1 MADTGQGNGG
11 SIGERRVDVWLWLAF
26 LGQSEAD
33 ALTYPS
39 DRRGNAL
46 PREASDEQIADLR
59 AASDRFYAKAGE
71 VAAQHGETLTDERW
85 RAAIERFTDA
95 SAYEEPDACEAAPAA
110 TATSTDPAPDP
121 SVTPLGC
128 CDLCAEHA
136 ITQPAIAEASL
147 GGGVWFSLCHS
158 HAYRAQSGGFRVH
171 FVARAVVIAPDA
183 IEGGAVEGT
192 VTL

>member
-1 MADTGQGNGG
+1 MTAPLPR
-11 SIGERRVDVWLWLAF
+11 ERRVDVWLWLAF
-26 LGQSEAD
+26 LATTERD
-33 ALTYPS
+33 ALTSPS

-59 AASDRFYAKAGE
+59 AAGDRFYAKASE

-95 SAYEEPDACEAAPAA
+95 SAREEPIACEAE
-110 TATSTDPAPDP
+110 
-121 SVTPLGC
+121 TPLGA
-128 CDLCAEHA
+128 CDLCAEHGT
-136 ITQPAIAEASL
+136 TQPAIAEASL

-171 FVARAVVIAPDA
+171 FVTRAVVIAPDA
-183 IEGGAVEGT
+183 IEGGAIEGT